1 MAKVRREGTVYYD
14 KERKSYRAA
23 FFTPEG
29 KRMIKRFADEQA
41 AKNWLVEQQ
50 NSINKGLFVEP
61 DDITLGQWLIDW
73 LQIFMKGNVRQ
84 RTFER
89 YVSLVKHTNSLS
101 KHQLQKIQ
109 PLAIQNL
116 YRELESNISSNT
128 IHKVHKILVTSFKKA
143 FEIGILNKNIMTTVA
158 APKFQTKEIEIF
170 TQDDIKKVLS
180 SLKEDRYYKKYY
192 PFVLTAIAT
201 GVRLGELLGL
211 RLCDVDLKAKE
222 ITIAQNLQ
230 AASTGIIFE
239 KPKTK
244 AGLRR
249 ISIPDEVVTVLT
261 PLKTNP
267 KVVQIDDIKNED
279 KDTLIFRTEKNTP
292 IIPQNFNRAWR
303 KILEHAD
310 VDYKNFHVLRHTHA
324 TQLLAAGIPI
334 VEVSRR
340 LGHSKTSHTLDLYGQ
355 AIPNYDKGIGDKIS
369 DIFQLQA

>member
-109 PLAIQNL
+109 PLTIQNL

-128 IHKVHKILVTSFKKA
+128 IHKVHKILVASFKKA
-143 FEIGILNKNIMTTVA
+143 FEIGILNKTIMTTVA
-158 APKFQTKEIEIF
+158 APKFKTKEIEIF
-170 TQDDIKKVLS
+170 TQENIKKS
-180 SLKEDRYYKKYY
+180 Y
-192 PFVLTAIAT
+192 
-201 GVRLGELLGL
+201 
-211 RLCDVDLKAKE
+211 
-222 ITIAQNLQ
+222 
-230 AASTGIIFE
+230 
-239 KPKTK
+239 
-244 AGLRR
+244 
-249 ISIPDEVVTVLT
+249 
-261 PLKTNP
+261 
-267 KVVQIDDIKNED
+267 
-279 KDTLIFRTEKNTP
+279 
-292 IIPQNFNRAWR
+292 
-303 KILEHAD
+303 H
-310 VDYKNFHVLRHTHA
+310 H
-324 TQLLAAGIPI
+324 
-334 VEVSRR
+334 
-340 LGHSKTSHTLDLYGQ
+340 
-355 AIPNYDKGIGDKIS
+355 
-369 DIFQLQA
+369 